1 VLLYNVFDEKTYKRT
16 NKLISL
22 TPQGGSQRG
31 ENAAAAAAAAA
42 ASGAQLNR
50 HAGMAA
56 GTRRRASVATPASPV
71 VVAAAQFPVHSSR
84 AALTSSTSGSAT
96 LGDRRDT
103 GAVVRF
109 TLCS

>member
-16 NKLISL
+16 NQLISL

-31 ENAAAAAAAAA
+31 ENAAAAA

-71 VVAAAQFPVHSSR
+71 VVAAAQLPVHFSR
-84 AALTSSTSGSAT
+84 AALTSSTSGNAT

-109 TLCS
+109 TLRS